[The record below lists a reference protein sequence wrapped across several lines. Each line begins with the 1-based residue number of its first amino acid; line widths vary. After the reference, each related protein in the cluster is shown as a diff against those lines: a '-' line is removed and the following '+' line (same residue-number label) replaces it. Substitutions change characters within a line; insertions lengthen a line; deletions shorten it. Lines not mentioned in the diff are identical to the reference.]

1 MITIKLIEQTAL
13 SLMGKAAIEIP
24 SDYHNALKK
33 ASKTEDG
40 ELSTF
45 VLKAMLD
52 NYEVAKE
59 DRCAMCG
66 DTGVPRWFCLLYTS
80 PSPRD

>member
-1 MITIKLIEQTAL
+1 MIKIDHIQQVAEAL
-13 SLMGKAAIEIP
+13 MDKAAIEIP
-24 SDYHNALKK
+24 EDYHQALKA
-33 ASKTEDG
+33 ASRTEDG

-59 DRCAMCG
+59 DRCA
-66 DTGVPRWFCLLYTS
+66 CLLYTS
-80 PSPRD
+80 DAADE